1 MLAFESTLF
10 YAMLTVNPLPLKEIE
25 TLEEMH
31 KNHPSHAPRIR
42 AHAILLSD
50 DGFKLS
56 EISSIYNVCRQTVAT
71 WLHAWEDVGI
81 CGLLDKPRTGRPRIF
96 SNEAELDAIKR
107 VTESPRSLKKVLA
120 ELTESLALTSSPS
133 ISTLKRVCKR
143 AGLKWKRVRKS
154 LRSKRDPDLFEQS
167 RQQLAGLI
175 EQSKKNE
182 IDLFYFDESGF
193 TLEPC
198 VPYAWQPCGQTIEV
212 PCAKS
217 KRLNVLGFVNRECAF
232 TSVVFE
238 GSITSAVVVVSIDHF
253 ITTLRGDTAL
263 VIDNASIHTS
273 YEFQENIERWQQQ
286 GLTIVNIAPY
296 SPELNMIEILW
307 RKIKY
312 EWMPFSAY
320 VSFKNLKESLF
331 EILANIGKSYIVNF
345 A

>member
-1 MLAFESTLF
+1 MLAVNTL
-10 YAMLTVNPLPLKEIE
+10 PPEEIL

-31 KNHPSHAPRIR
+31 KNHPCHAPRIR

-50 DGFKLS
+50 NGFKLAK
-56 EISSIYNVCRQTVAT
+56 IASIFNICRQTAAT
-71 WLHAWEDVGI
+71 WLHAWKDGGI
-81 CGLLDKPRTGRPRIF
+81 CALFDKPRSGRPPILC
-96 SNEAELDAIKR
+96 NEAEADAITR
-107 VTESPRSLKKVLA
+107 VNQSPRSLKKVLA
-120 ELTESLALTSSPS
+120 ELTASLDLTVTPS
-133 ISTLKRVCKR
+133 TSTLKRICKR
-143 AGLKWKRVRKS
+143 AGLTWKRVRKS

-167 RQQLAGLI
+167 RQQLATLI
-175 EQSKKNE
+175 EQSKQKE

-198 VPYAWQPCGQTIEV
+198 VPYAWQPRGETIEV

-217 KRLNVLGFVNRECAF
+217 KRLNVLGFVNRECSF

-238 GSITSAVVVVSIDHF
+238 GSVTSAVVVASIDHF
-253 ITTLRGDTAL
+253 IPSLQRQTVL
-263 VIDNASIHTS
+263 VMDNASIHKS
-273 YEFQENIERWQQQ
+273 FEFQENIERWQQQ

-296 SPELNMIEILW
+296 SPELNSIEIVW

-320 VSFKNLKESLF
+320 ESFRNLKESLF
-331 EILANIGKSYIVNF
+331 DILANIGKSYTVNF